1 VLPSIL
7 ITVSPPPQIFV
18 VLCIRNVILNSFHIP
33 ITPFCTHRSHKE
45 EHSGCAT
52 TQYCPL
58 AYTSENHLVWCVVR
72 MRDGGGAE
80 GGVGEASS
88 TPWNFSLRKRIRG
101 VRNLVVTGMVII
113 VRCTEGG
120 K

>member
-1 VLPSIL
+1 
-7 ITVSPPPQIFV
+7 
-18 VLCIRNVILNSFHIP
+18 
-33 ITPFCTHRSHKE
+33 
-45 EHSGCAT
+45 
-52 TQYCPL
+52 
-58 AYTSENHLVWCVVR
+58 